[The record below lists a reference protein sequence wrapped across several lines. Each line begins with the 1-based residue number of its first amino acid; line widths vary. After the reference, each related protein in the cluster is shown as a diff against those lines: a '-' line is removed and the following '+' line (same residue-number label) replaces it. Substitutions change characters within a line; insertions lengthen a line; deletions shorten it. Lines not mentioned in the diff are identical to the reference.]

1 MPEADLAAV
10 LGTRQSPQRRPSE
23 LLQWLAGVA
32 ERDIAVEQ
40 IITSIGNRAF
50 GAGILLFAIPVLL
63 PLPAGLSQLMGVPL
77 ILFATQLMLGRE
89 LLWLPAFL
97 SERRIPL
104 NRIRPGL
111 LRIANIL
118 SWAENYLQARN
129 PLFCTRWANRLTG
142 AACLVL
148 SLILLVPIPFSS
160 LIPAFALTVF
170 SLGLIYRDGVMIA
183 FGWLFTILAS
193 LVAQFVTACMISVIT
208 QFFSTPS
215 C

>member
-1 MPEADLAAV
+1 MRAIIASA
-10 LGTRQSPQRRPSE
+10 LGTRGAPQQRPSE
-23 LLQWLAGVA
+23 LLRWLAGVA
-32 ERDIAVEQ
+32 EREIAVGE

-63 PLPAGLSQLMGVPL
+63 PMPAGLSHIMGAPL
-77 ILFATQLMLGRE
+77 IFIASQLMLGRE
-89 LLWLPAFL
+89 FLWLPAFL

-104 NRIRPGL
+104 SKIRPGL
-111 LRIANIL
+111 LRIAGMLN
-118 SWAENYLQARN
+118 WAENYLLARH

-148 SLILLVPIPFSS
+148 SLILLIPIPFSS

-183 FGWLFTILAS
+183 FGWLFVILAS
-193 LVAQFVTACMISVIT
+193 IVTHFVTACMISVVT
-208 QFFSTPS
+208 QLVSAQS